1 MKEYNQKVVFYIK
14 RRWTRKKMR
23 LQGKQPE
30 KREKTR
36 DSKDSEVMDSR
47 KYTGTNERRRD
58 NEEKKMKLLPGER
71 NQKTLITS

>member
-1 MKEYNQKVVFYIK
+1 
-14 RRWTRKKMR
+14 MR

-30 KREKTR
+30 TREKTR
-36 DSKDSEVMDSR
+36 DSKDSEAMDSR